1 MFEWMIGGTLI
12 LVAITASWFDLRERR
27 VPNALTIPSLGFA
40 VLMGLADGLP
50 GVGMALAGAAIC
62 FLFAL
67 PLFLVGG
74 LGGGDVK
81 LLTAFGA
88 FLGPQRLVSGFIAMA
103 LVGGV
108 LAAVEMIRRRAV
120 GRTFRNLFFMAMTLG
135 RGTLTG
141 WKKGDSD
148 GWLTIH
154 SAGAVTVPYALAI
167 SAGAVFAWF
176 F

>member
-1 MFEWMIGGTLI
+1 MMGSA
-12 LVAITASWFDLRERR
+12 LVAVAAAASWFDLRERR
-27 VPNALTIPSLGFA
+27 VPNALTIPSLAFA
-40 VLMGLADGLP
+40 VLMGLLDGLP
-50 GVGMALAGAAIC
+50 GLGMALAGAGIC
-62 FLFAL
+62 FAFAL
-67 PLFLVGG
+67 PLFLMGG
-74 LGGGDVK
+74 LGGGDLK

-88 FLGPQRLVSGFIAMA
+88 FLGPGRLVNGFIAMA
-103 LVGGV
+103 LVGGA

-120 GRTFRNLFFMAMTLG
+120 SRTFKNLCFLALTLG
-135 RGTLTG
+135 RGTFTG
-141 WKKGDSD
+141 WKEDGSQ